1 MAALTFTQSGNGYV
15 ATAEVNADFAIHVE
29 CSTESRFEVQA
40 TVLNGGVSNNI
51 GSGLGDSFEGQWTSK
66 IFPLY
71 VTVFSSVNPIANKSI
86 IKEAE

>member
-40 TVLNGGVSNNI
+40 TVLNGGVPNNI
-51 GSGLGDSFEGQWTSK
+51 GSGLGDSFENQWSSK
-66 IFPLY
+66 VFPLY
-71 VTVFSSVNPIANKSI
+71 ITVFSSALPTASKCI